1 MIQMSASQL
10 QALGTRLL
18 DAAGSP
24 HDESEW
30 VSESLVHSSLRGY
43 DSHGVMRFPQ
53 YVGYIQRGI
62 VNPGA
67 PFEIKKETS
76 SIAVVDGH
84 FGWGQ
89 VVARKAMELAIDKA
103 KQCAVGTVVVTN
115 SQHVGRLGEYP
126 ALAASRGMI
135 GLAIINL
142 FGGKEIEEV
151 APWGGIDPKLAPNP
165 IAWAAPCSEDWP
177 IVFDMTTSVVP
188 EGKVRLAKYK
198 GRELPEGCI
207 IDSNGLPTTNPND
220 FYGNPGGA
228 LLPLGGLV
236 GHKGYGL
243 ALMTEVFAGALSGA
257 GCAGQKRSRSGN
269 GLFFEAINIS
279 EFLDAE
285 EFNKTVQGLRDW
297 IKTSRKKP
305 GFDEILLPGEQG
317 QRTHDQRLKEG
328 IPVDDDIWRE
338 IESVARDLH
347 VEI

>member
-1 MIQMSASQL
+1 MRQMRAEHL
-10 QALGTRLL
+10 QVLGTQLF

-24 HDESEW
+24 HDESEK
-30 VSESLVHSSLRGY
+30 VSESLVYSSLRGY

-53 YVGYIQRGI
+53 YVRYIQNGI
-62 VNPGA
+62 VRPGA
-67 PFEIKKETS
+67 PFEIKKETAN
-76 SIAVVDGH
+76 IAVVDGH

-89 VVARKAMELAIDKA
+89 VVARKAMEMVIEKA
-103 KQCAVGTVVVTN
+103 KRCGVGTVVVSN

-126 ALAASRGMI
+126 ALAAAKGMI

-142 FGGKEIEEV
+142 FGGKEVEEV
-151 APWGGIDPKLAPNP
+151 APWGGIDPRLAPNT

-207 IDSNGLPTTNPND
+207 IDCNGLPTTNPND

-228 LLPLGGLV
+228 LLPLGGLA

-243 ALMTEVFAGALSGA
+243 AILTEVLGGALSGA
-257 GCAGQKRSRSGN
+257 GCAGQKKSRSGN

-279 EFLDAE
+279 DFHDLDEFIR
-285 EFNKTVQGLRDW
+285 TVRELRDW

-305 GFDEILLPGEQG
+305 GFDEIYLPGEQA
-317 QRTHDQRLKEG
+317 QRIHDQRLKEG
-328 IPVDDDIWRE
+328 IPVDEDIWKE
-338 IESVARDLH
+338 IESTARELS
-347 VEI
+347 VEV